1 MAKIKKV
8 ANGEYIGANKYTIKD
23 AGGGKST
30 VDFAPDSVLTP
41 GTEVGAELLNEMQLN
56 ALYTLDTNR
65 VIEGQKEVYV
75 ANLEGFT
82 DFTKPDLSFYLKI
95 NTNNTNAQTYLR
107 LDATDYLIK
116 CKVNDLVKNS
126 IVACR
131 KVGSEIVVLSNY
143 IQRQDDAIWGGPDGG
158 GLIEDPS
165 ITKEIGK
172 RYIGAD
178 GKAYI
183 CLVPS
188 NINNKDNYMPC
199 NVVDNLDKLQNLTRT
214 FYLNNDTLVLRI
226 NIIKNLCF
234 FNFAISAESGP
245 NANFRFDSNQILFD
259 LSSFGIAFSDSFE
272 VAIGR
277 IYNPTVGAE
286 IAFRVR
292 FDKGT
297 NRIISKVAGFN
308 GYSESFGNY
317 AISLK

>member
-65 VIEGQKEVYV
+65 VVEGQKEVYV

-95 NTNNTNAQTYLR
+95 NVNNTNAQTYLR
-107 LDATDYLIK
+107 LDTTDYLIK
-116 CKVNDLVKNS
+116 CKINDLTKNS

-131 KVGSEIVVLSNY
+131 KVGSEIIVLNNY
-143 IQRQDDAIWGGPDGG
+143 MQRQDDAIWGGQDGG

-165 ITKEIGK
+165 VTKEVGK
-172 RYIGAD
+172 RYIGVD

-188 NINNKDNYMPC
+188 NINNSTNYTPC
-199 NVVDNLDKLQNLTRT
+199 NTVDNLQKIKEFSIDYVVTNATSFQFDFTKYDFFIVKGNWYGALGTIVGGT
-214 FYLNNDTLVLRI
+214 SILNVGEHE
-226 NIIKNLCF
+226 
-234 FNFAISAESGP
+234 ISGIGL
-245 NANFRFDSNQILFD
+245 DSNMQQAGFHIKR
-259 LSSFGIAFSDSFE
+259 LSGEDYKPTFGAFKRIGTCDSFS
-272 VAIGR
+272 VYGVKIR
-277 IYNPTVGAE
+277 IV
-286 IAFRVR
+286 
-292 FDKGT
+292 
-297 NRIISKVAGFN
+297 
-308 GYSESFGNY
+308 
-317 AISLK
+317 